1 MAPTKQRGEPRRDV
15 NRHDGDSS
23 EDEAVP
29 QSGYKM
35 AHAQR
40 PHQLAI
46 KTPRRYRPS
55 PPPPTRT
62 TAMKTTSAN
71 RAERMRSASTSKQ
84 KMKRRSRPGVV
95 ALREIR
101 RYQISTD
108 LLIPKLPFQR
118 LVREIAAEF
127 QPDFR
132 FQSDALVALQEA
144 SEAYLVSAMKASKL
158 IALHAKRVTI
168 RREDLTLA
176 LALRDGS
183 FEHLAI

>member
-1 MAPTKQRGEPRRDV
+1 MAPTKQRGQP
-15 NRHDGDSS
+15 RHDANQHDGGLG
-23 EDEAVP
+23 EDEAHH
-29 QSGYKM
+29 QHGYRM
-35 AHAQR
+35 AQAQR
-40 PHQLAI
+40 PQHQLAI
-46 KTPRRYRPS
+46 KTPRLHRS
-55 PPPPTRT
+55 PPPTRT
-62 TAMKTTSAN
+62 TAMKTVTSAS

-84 KMKRRSRPGVV
+84 KVKKRSRPGVV